1 MIETFSVI
9 LQEDIVKLQT
19 VNLAAKLCI
28 ANPKQAKLLC
38 QYVLDLAKYD
48 QNYDIRDRA
57 RFLRQ
62 LVLPGEVSLS
72 GWLYMSGCLLYF
84 LSLCLSVCLS
94 VSQSA
99 CPSACLSVCLPCL
112 TVSYCRAGSDLHV
125 HSFMRL
131 SMTTNLLPY
140 RVLLCPSMPKRYCL
154 LPNQLQSLSLPSKV
168 GRCLS
173 R

>member
-1 MIETFSVI
+1 MLNCRRSTWLPSSASPTRSRQNCCVSTCSISPSTTRTTTSEIGQGFFG
-9 LQEDIVKLQT
+9 
-19 VNLAAKLCI
+19 NLYCLE
-28 ANPKQAKLLC
+28 
-38 QYVLDLAKYD
+38 
-48 QNYDIRDRA
+48 RS
-57 RFLRQ
+57 
-62 LVLPGEVSLS
+62 VSLV
-72 GWLYMSGCLLYF
+72 GCTCLAVCCTSCLSVS

-94 VSQSA
+94 A
-99 CPSACLSVCLPCL
+99 CLSVCLSVCLPCL

-168 GRCLS
+168 GGCLS